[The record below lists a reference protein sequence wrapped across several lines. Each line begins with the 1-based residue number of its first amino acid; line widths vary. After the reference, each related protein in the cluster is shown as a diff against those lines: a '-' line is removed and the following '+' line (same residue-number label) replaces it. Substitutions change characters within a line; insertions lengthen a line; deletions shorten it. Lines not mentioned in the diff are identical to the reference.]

1 MAVLSLNSL
10 PLGFRF
16 RPTDEELVDFYLR
29 MKINGHNDEVSVISE
44 IDVCKREPW
53 DLPDLSVIKTK
64 DREWFFF
71 CPQDRKYPNGHRLNR
86 ATAAGYWKATGKDR
100 KIKSGNHLIGMKKTL
115 VFHMGRAPKGKR
127 TNWVMHEY
135 RATADDLDGTKPG
148 QSAFVLCRLFKKQDE
163 SVEICV
169 EVEPSESSPTSARS
183 EFALDQTLL
192 DCKPSVSHLAEK
204 VTSNLQECQTKSS
217 EFTAT
222 EIDQAMQENFGDVF
236 TTVMLEPLD
245 CTLFPPLHSPSPVEK
260 GSSSISHSVRNDLT
274 TIDEKGQLPSESDAY
289 ITEFLDSIL
298 NTSDENLFDESDCQW
313 NSFFVSETPSNM
325 TFVKDSG
332 SCSESDAEVA
342 QARQPNPDITSSLCF
357 KDNIARAS
365 PLKMLRMPE
374 DFRTVTSQN
383 SDNEPSINFRNS
395 CYLDDFCNAD
405 VESCE
410 QDVFSSVSTTG
421 QFHDAFGGFGDSN
434 NHAVGVASRNI
445 VATGIRTRMRN
456 PQSLPY
462 REGFVNVKQGDAPRR
477 LRLQCK
483 LQVGPVRLQSC
494 MPEED
499 ESKPIVAEGV
509 ADAEKELPVNAA
521 TGAMYELKGDSHL
534 ASSEN
539 SNISE
544 EQTTDERTKGRLKS
558 TVLMDK
564 DTSNTFR
571 AGHSNRS
578 FAVLFRAA
586 AVVVMFAILV
596 STWRCLCLN
605 F

>member
-100 KIKSGNHLIGMKKTL
+100 KIRSGNDLIGMKKTL

-163 SVEICV
+163 NVEIQ
-169 EVEPSESSPTSARS
+169 VEPSESSPTLAKS
-183 EFALDQTLL
+183 EFALEQTLP

-204 VTSNLQECQTKSS
+204 VTSNLQGCETKSL

-222 EIDQAMQENFGDVF
+222 EIGQAMQENFGDVF
-236 TTVMLEPLD
+236 TKVMSEPLD

-260 GSSSISHSVRNDLT
+260 GSSSMSHAVRNDLT
-274 TIDEKGQLPSESDAY
+274 TIDEKVQLPSESDAY

-298 NTSDENLFDESDCQW
+298 NTSDENLFDESDSQW
-313 NSFFVSETPSNM
+313 NSFFASETPSNM

-365 PLKMLRMPE
+365 PLKMLRTPE
-374 DFRTVTSQN
+374 DFRTVTSEN

-395 CYLDDFCNAD
+395 CYLDDFRYTD

-410 QDVFSSVSTTG
+410 QDIFSSVSTTG
-421 QFHDAFGGFGDSN
+421 QFHDALGGYGDSN
-434 NHAVGVASRNI
+434 NHTVGVASRNI

-456 PQSLPY
+456 PQSHPY
-462 REGFVNVKQGDAPRR
+462 SEGFLNVKQGDAPRR

-483 LQVGPVRLQSC
+483 LQVGPLRLQSC
-494 MPEED
+494 MPDED

-509 ADAEKELPVNAA
+509 ADAEKEWPFNAA
-521 TGAMYELKGDSHL
+521 TGAMYEVKGDSHL
-534 ASSEN
+534 ASNEN

-544 EQTTDERTKGRLKS
+544 EQTTDEQAKGRLKS
-558 TVLMDK
+558 TILMDK
-564 DTSNTFR
+564 DTSKTFR
-571 AGHSNRS
+571 AGHSNQS
-578 FAVLFRAA
+578 SAVLFRVA

>member
-44 IDVCKREPW
+44 IDVCKWEPW

-86 ATAAGYWKATGKDR
+86 ATGAGYWKATGRDR

-127 TNWVMHEY
+127 TIWVMHEY

-163 SVEICV
+163 SVEICD
-169 EVEPSESSPTSARS
+169 EVEPSESCPTSAKS
-183 EFALDQTLL
+183 EFALDQTLP
-192 DCKPSVSHLAEK
+192 DCKPSVSHLSEK

-222 EIDQAMQENFGDVF
+222 EIGQAMQEDSGDVF
-236 TTVMLEPLD
+236 AKVMSKPLD
-245 CTLFPPLHSPSPVEK
+245 CTLFPPLHLPFPVEK
-260 GSSSISHSVRNDLT
+260 GSSSMSHPVRNDLT
-274 TIDEKGQLPSESDAY
+274 TVDEKLQLPSESDAD

-298 NTSDENLFDESDCQW
+298 NTSDENLFDESDSQW
-313 NSFFVSETPSNM
+313 NPFFASETPSSM

-332 SCSESDAEVA
+332 SGSESDAEVA

-357 KDNIARAS
+357 KDNIVRAS
-365 PLKMLRMPE
+365 PLKMLRTPE

-383 SDNEPSINFRNS
+383 SDNEPLINFRNS
-395 CYLDDFCNAD
+395 CYLDDFCSTD

-410 QDVFSSVSTTG
+410 QDVFSSISTTG
-421 QFHDAFGGFGDSN
+421 QFHNAFGGYGDSN
-434 NHAVGVASRNI
+434 NHTVGIASGNI

-456 PQSLPY
+456 PQSQPC

-494 MPEED
+494 LPEED

-509 ADAEKELPVNAA
+509 ADAEKELPLNAA
-521 TGAMYELKGDSHL
+521 TSVMYELKGDSHP
-534 ASSEN
+534 AWNEN
-539 SNISE
+539 SHISE

-558 TVLMDK
+558 TVLMDE
-564 DTSNTFR
+564 DTSKTFR
-571 AGHSNRS
+571 AGHSNQS
-578 FAVLFRAA
+578 FAVLFRVA

-596 STWRCLCLN
+596 STWRCLS
-605 F
+605 

>member
-86 ATAAGYWKATGKDR
+86 ATAAGYWKAT
-100 KIKSGNHLIGMKKTL
+100 
-115 VFHMGRAPKGKR
+115 GKR

-222 EIDQAMQENFGDVF
+222 EIDQTMQENFGDVF
-236 TTVMLEPLD
+236 TKVMSEPLD

-313 NSFFVSETPSNM
+313 NSFFLSETPSNM

-342 QARQPNPDITSSLCF
+342 QARPNPDITSSLCF

-365 PLKMLRMPE
+365 PLKMLRTPE

-395 CYLDDFCNAD
+395 CYLDDFCYAD

-434 NHAVGVASRNI
+434 NQAVGVASRNI

-456 PQSLPY
+456 PQSLPN

-521 TGAMYELKGDSHL
+521 TGAMYELKGDAHL
-534 ASSEN
+534 ASNEN

>member
-29 MKINGHNDEVSVISE
+29 MKINGRNDEVSVISE

-86 ATAAGYWKATGKDR
+86 ATAAGYWKAT
-100 KIKSGNHLIGMKKTL
+100 
-115 VFHMGRAPKGKR
+115 GKR

-236 TTVMLEPLD
+236 TKVMSEPLD
-245 CTLFPPLHSPSPVEK
+245 CTLFPPLHLPSPVEK

-342 QARQPNPDITSSLCF
+342 QARPNPDITSSLCF

-365 PLKMLRMPE
+365 PLKMLRTPE

-395 CYLDDFCNAD
+395 CYLDDFCYAD

-434 NHAVGVASRNI
+434 NHSVGVASRNI

-499 ESKPIVAEGV
+499 ESKPIGAEGV

-534 ASSEN
+534 ASNEN

-544 EQTTDERTKGRLKS
+544 EQTTDERTKERLKS

-578 FAVLFRAA
+578 FAVFFRAA

>member
-86 ATAAGYWKATGKDR
+86 ATAAGYWKAT
-100 KIKSGNHLIGMKKTL
+100 
-115 VFHMGRAPKGKR
+115 GKR

-222 EIDQAMQENFGDVF
+222 EIDQTMQENFGDVF
-236 TTVMLEPLD
+236 TKVMSEPLD

-313 NSFFVSETPSNM
+313 NSFFLSETPSNM

-365 PLKMLRMPE
+365 PLKMLRTPE

-395 CYLDDFCNAD
+395 CYLDDFCYAD

-434 NHAVGVASRNI
+434 NQAVGVASRNI

-456 PQSLPY
+456 PQSLPN

-521 TGAMYELKGDSHL
+521 TGAMYELKGDAHL
-534 ASSEN
+534 ASNEN